1 MGVFIPEFF
10 LFEIVS
16 SCPSN
21 LNDSG
26 YHILGFVFFPSEVS
40 SALLQCY
47 QVLMIAVRIQRP
59 TQCSFSL

>member
-1 MGVFIPEFF
+1 MDVFIPEFS

-26 YHILGFVFFPSEVS
+26 CHILGFVFFPSEVS
-40 SALLQCY
+40 SALLHCSR
-47 QVLMIAVRIQRP
+47 VSMIAARSHRP
-59 TQCSFSL
+59 TRYFFSL